1 MELNDETSQ
10 MSRHCFA
17 ATSIRAASSPFNSYL
32 PQPYPPEHSAF
43 ACKRPMPPDRY
54 EKEKHVSQQNQP
66 FANDSNFLSRRRFI
80 TSAGILT
87 AAAWFSPRH
96 LFAEGENI
104 VLAARKRA
112 ETANITVQTL
122 RGNVNAL
129 IGSGGNIAVVSGT
142 DGNLVIDSGYATSR
156 AKITDA
162 LAKMG
167 PGPIKHLVNTHWH
180 FDHTDGNEWMHS
192 EGAMIL
198 AHENTRKHLSKTTR
212 VEGWDFTFPPSP
224 AGAIPAEVFDQEKN
238 LYLNSTT
245 IALSYYGP
253 SHTDGDISAYFVE
266 ADVLHTGDTWWNGHY
281 PFIDYSTGGHI
292 KGMIKAAE
300 TNLAKVTE
308 KTIVIPGHGKIGGKS
323 EMTEYR
329 DMLTTIHDRVAALK
343 KEGKSLEEI
352 VATKPTAAYDS
363 KWATSFITGDVFTK
377 LVYAG
382 A

>member
-1 MELNDETSQ
+1 
-10 MSRHCFA
+10 MSPKNR
-17 ATSIRAASSPFNSYL
+17 L
-32 PQPYPPEHSAF
+32 
-43 ACKRPMPPDRY
+43 
-54 EKEKHVSQQNQP
+54 V
-66 FANDSNFLSRRRFI
+66 ANPSRCLSRRRFI
-80 TSAGILT
+80 ASAGILT
-87 AAAWFSPRH
+87 AAAWLCPRS

-112 ETANITVQTL
+112 GTANITVQAL

-129 IGSGGNIAVVSGT
+129 IGSGGNIAVLSGT
-142 DGNLVIDSGYATSR
+142 DGKLIIDSGYATSR
-156 AKITDA
+156 ARITEA
-162 LAKMG
+162 LAKIN
-167 PGPIKHLVNTHWH
+167 PTPIKHLVNTHWH

-192 EGAMIL
+192 EGATIL
-198 AHENTRKHLSKTTR
+198 AHENTRKHLSTTTR

-224 AGAIPAEVFDQEKN
+224 AGAIPTEVFDTEKR
-238 LYLNSTT
+238 LYLNSST

-266 ADVLHTGDTWWNGHY
+266 ADVLHCGDTWWNGHY
-281 PFIDYSTGGHI
+281 PFIDYSTGGNI

-300 TNLAKVTE
+300 ANLARVTE
-308 KTIVIPGHGKIGGKS
+308 KTIVIPGHGKIAGKP
-323 EMTEYR
+323 ELAEYR
-329 DMLTTIHDRVAALK
+329 DMLITIHDRVAALR

-352 VATKPTAAYDS
+352 IATNPTAVYDS